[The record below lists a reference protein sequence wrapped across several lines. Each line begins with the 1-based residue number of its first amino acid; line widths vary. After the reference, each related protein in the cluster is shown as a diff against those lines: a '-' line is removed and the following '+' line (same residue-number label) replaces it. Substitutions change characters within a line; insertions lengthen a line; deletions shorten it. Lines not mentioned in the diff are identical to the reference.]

1 MLDLQ
6 RQHQARVRIRTR
18 KRIEDAVAAETYT
31 AEGAA
36 PRTTRHILVSRADVH
51 RDGAVHG
58 GRVMRWIDDAANDC
72 AADWSGVRG
81 LTSYVVRSA
90 SAVPSPSVTRWRS
103 LREWSTPDRAAFT
116 SVSA

>member
-81 LTSYVVRSA
+81 LTS
-90 SAVPSPSVTRWRS
+90 PSVTRWRS
-103 LREWSTPDRAAFT
+103 PREWSTPDRAAFT